1 MIVIEVASVATYT
14 KMLQDVQLKSLLWLY
29 KIILTLSA
37 KCLPHEDKNLSLDV
51 QDPKNNS
58 GMAAHTCNTRAG
70 EAETTGL
77 AK

>member
-1 MIVIEVASVATYT
+1 MEVTSEATYT
-14 KMLQDVQLKSLLWLY
+14 KMFQDVQLKSLFWLD

-37 KCLPHEDKNLSLDV
+37 KCLPHEDENLSLDV

-58 GMAAHTCNTRAG
+58 GIVAHTCSTSAG

>member
-1 MIVIEVASVATYT
+1 MEVTSVATYT
-14 KMLQDVQLKSLLWLY
+14 KMFQAVQLKSLLWLY

-58 GMAAHTCNTRAG
+58 GIEAHTCSTSAG

>member
-1 MIVIEVASVATYT
+1 MEVTSVATYT
-14 KMLQDVQLKSLLWLY
+14 KMFQDVQLKSLLWLD

-58 GMAAHTCNTRAG
+58 GRVAHTCSTGAG
-70 EAETTGL
+70 EAETIGL